1 MKRRSIILLTALSLG
16 LAFSA
21 SAQQMPP
28 IPIDEA
34 VRIGKLDNG
43 LTYYIRHNEEPE
55 GQASFY
61 IAQKVGS
68 ILEEDNQRGLAHFLE
83 HMCFN
88 GTQNFPGNSLVSYL
102 ESIGVKFG
110 AQLNAYT
117 SIDETVYNIDNVPV
131 AAVPESIDSCLLILH
146 DWAGALLLSDEEIDK
161 ERGVIHEEWRS
172 RRSPQDRMFELILP
186 KIYPNNKYAHRLPI
200 GTMEVVDNF
209 PYEVLRDY
217 YHTWYRPDQ
226 QGIVVVGDVDVDLV
240 EAKIHDIF
248 ASLPAK
254 AADAPERLYIPIEDN
269 DTPIIATACDKENP
283 NAISYIFLKHEVVPF
298 EAKSNLDYM
307 LLDYAKELLSIMAS
321 FRINEMTQD
330 ADPDFLD
337 AGIFDGE
344 FFLSKTCDAFCGVVL
359 YDENQMLRGLTS
371 IYRELLRIVRNGF
384 TPSEYERARTE
395 YLSALETKYNQREK
409 KSSSSY
415 CSEYVRHFIDNEPI
429 PGIETEY
436 ALMNQLAPN
445 LPVELVN
452 ELVKQLDPTGGKNLV
467 VVNMLPE
474 KDGLTYPSDE
484 EILAAL
490 QAVEAEDITPYE
502 EEVIDRPLVSK
513 LRKKGKVKKTSSE
526 EFGFTKYLLSNG
538 VEVYFKQ
545 TDFNKDEV
553 LFRAFSQGGTSL
565 YPDEDLPT
573 LRAIGELVEIGGL
586 GDFSTVDLNKALAG
600 KQVRLNASI
609 AGTEEGLSGFSTPKD
624 LETLFQLNYLYFTS
638 IRKDEEAFASW
649 KTKTAASLKNAEAQP
664 TKALSD
670 SLTVN
675 MWSNPERG
683 QSLQYS
689 DLEKVDYDRA
699 LAIAK
704 ERFSNAAD
712 FKFIIVGNVS
722 EEELLP
728 LLTKYLASLPGKSK
742 KESYEIVNGYKK
754 GERYCEF
761 EKSMQNPFVVNYF
774 NYTAT
779 SEDYSLRNRL
789 TAELLGSSLE
799 LILHEEI
806 REKEGGTYGIF
817 AMAGVDPA
825 PYDAATLTIVY
836 QTDPARYQY
845 LNNRIDE
852 ILSEFLVS
860 GPRAVDV
867 EKTKTN
873 LHKDHAVELKENK
886 YWLGAMRTYLKYGVN
901 DVDAFDE
908 ILDSITSE
916 DIVRLFDSLIHS
928 GDSAKVIMV
937 GVE

>member
-1 MKRRSIILLTALSLG
+1 MKRNPIILLAALSLG

-146 DWAGALLLSDEEIDK
+146 DWAGALQLSDEEIDK

-172 RRSPQDRMFELILP
+172 RRSAQDRMFEVILP
-186 KIYPNNKYAHRLPI
+186 KIYPGNKYAYRLPI
-200 GTMEVVDNF
+200 GTMDVIDNF
-209 PYEVLRDY
+209 PYEVLRNY

-226 QGIVVVGDVDVDLV
+226 QGIVVVGDVDVDLI
-240 EAKIHDIF
+240 EAKIHEIF

-254 AADAPERLYIPIEDN
+254 AADAPERVYTPIENN
-269 DTPIIATACDKENP
+269 DSPIIATASDKENP

-298 EAKSNLDYM
+298 EAKSNLDY
-307 LLDYAKELLSIMAS
+307 LLLNYAKEMLSTMAS
-321 FRINEMTQD
+321 FRINEMTQA

-337 AGIFDGE
+337 AGIFDDE
-344 FFLSKTCDAFCGVVL
+344 FFLSKTCDALCGIAL
-359 YDENQMLRGLTS
+359 YDESQMLRGLTS
-371 IYRELLRIVRNGF
+371 IYREMLRIVRNGF
-384 TPSEYERARTE
+384 TASEYERARTE
-395 YLSALETKYNQREK
+395 YLSALETRYNQREK

-452 ELVKQLDPTGGKNLV
+452 ELVKQLVPTGGKNLV

-474 KDGLTYPSDE
+474 KDGLTYPSDD

-490 QAVEAEDITPYE
+490 QAVEAEDIAPYV

-513 LRKKGKVKKTSSE
+513 LRKQGKVKKTSSA

-545 TDFNKDEV
+545 TDYNKDEV

-573 LRAIGELVEIGGL
+573 LRALGDLVEIGGL
-586 GDFSTVDLNKALAG
+586 GDFSTVELTKALAG

-609 AGTEEGLSGFSTPKD
+609 GGIEEGLSGSSTPKD

-638 IRKDEEAFASW
+638 LRKDAEAFASW
-649 KTKTAASLKNAEAQP
+649 QTKTATSLKNAEAQP
-664 TKALSD
+664 TKAFSD

-699 LAIAK
+699 LVIAK

-712 FKFIIVGNVS
+712 FKFIIVGNIS
-722 EEELLP
+722 EDELLP

-742 KESYEIVNGYKK
+742 KESYEIVNGYKR

-761 EKSMQNPFVVNYF
+761 EKAMQNPFVINYF
-774 NYTAT
+774 NYIAT
-779 SEDYSLRNRL
+779 DEDYSLRNRL

-817 AMAGVDPA
+817 AMAGVDPT
-825 PYDAATLTIVY
+825 PYNATTLTIVY

-852 ILSEFLVS
+852 ILAEFAVS
-860 GPRAVDV
+860 GPRAIDV

-886 YWLGAMRTYLKYGVN
+886 YWLGAMRSYLKYGVN
-901 DVDAFDE
+901 DVDAYDE

-916 DIVRLFDSLIHS
+916 DIITMFDALIHS
-928 GDSAKVIMV
+928 GDTAKVIMV